1 MGREEHCMCG
11 ECSQCFSR
19 TRFAPALSVCA
30 FPVYTSQALGHSA
43 KNCLRQALG
52 CMHFPAVQVQVLRYS
67 TKGQTFLGLSSS
79 GDQVLGERSHPP
91 GVGFILSLPPSQL
104 LGFLGIQRAHLL
116 RCAVCLFWGADP
128 CLQHCRWIPTIQNPK
143 KSWLAIK
150 PACSL
155 VEDASL
161 GPRLPSSSSG
171 CPCLPVLGGGWASL
185 QPASSA
191 QSFVL

>member
-1 MGREEHCMCG
+1 MVPSVYFSFFCLLVCSVSNFHPDTRGRWWSLIYAHLFSPVVGREEHCMCG

-19 TRFAPALSVCA
+19 TRFAPAHSVCA

-116 RCAVCLFWGADP
+116 RCAVCLFW
-128 CLQHCRWIPTIQNPK
+128 
-143 KSWLAIK
+143 
-150 PACSL
+150 
-155 VEDASL
+155 
-161 GPRLPSSSSG
+161 
-171 CPCLPVLGGGWASL
+171 
-185 QPASSA
+185 
-191 QSFVL
+191 